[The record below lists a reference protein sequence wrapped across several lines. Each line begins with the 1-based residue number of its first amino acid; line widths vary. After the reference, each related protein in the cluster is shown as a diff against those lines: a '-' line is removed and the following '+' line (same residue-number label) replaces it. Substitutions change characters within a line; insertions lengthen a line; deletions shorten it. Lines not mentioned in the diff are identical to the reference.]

1 MDNRINFG
9 IYSGLEWSK
18 LSTEYL
24 HGLADMANEEAQE
37 QLNKIYDSPIE
48 TQKVGFGKFAG
59 YKWID
64 LNSDYLYWIIENVDR
79 NNIKYL
85 LATRAL
91 NYIEQNR
98 NSIDDIDVIYVD

>member
-1 MDNRINFG
+1 MIDFG

-24 HGLADMANEEAQE
+24 HGLADMGNEEAQN
-37 QLNKIYDSPIE
+37 QLKKIYDSPIE
-48 TQKVGFGKFAG
+48 FQKVGFGQFAA

-64 LNSDYLYWIIENVDR
+64 LNVDYLYWIIENVDR
-79 NNIKYL
+79 NHIKYL

-91 NYIEQNR
+91 KYIESN
-98 NSIDDIDVIYVD
+98 NNNNEDIEVIYVD